1 MKIKELQKKE
11 TKELEDQLQMLRQEL
26 VTINA
31 QIATKTTLQNPGRK
45 KSIRKTVSRIHT
57 LLAQRGKIEK
67 NESKIPTQK

>member
-11 TKELEDQLQMLRQEL
+11 SKELQDQLETLRQEL

-45 KSIRKTVSRIHT
+45 KSIRKTISRINT
-57 LLAQRGKIEK
+57 LLAQKGKVEK